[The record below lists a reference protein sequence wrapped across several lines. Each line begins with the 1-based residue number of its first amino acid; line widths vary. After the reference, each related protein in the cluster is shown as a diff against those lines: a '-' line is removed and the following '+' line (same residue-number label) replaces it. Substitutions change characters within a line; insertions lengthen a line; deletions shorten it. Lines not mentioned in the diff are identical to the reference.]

1 MIIDDSISFFG
12 VYYHNCIFHL
22 NLSKEFIDLYSKE
35 KYRNVILCQK
45 DANNGYLL
53 TQSIIS
59 ENTDNK
65 NPYMQSY
72 YYQSKNELKEGFKK
86 ISDRIGNVEKTFYL
100 LRSNNNYDISDI
112 EQLVKQWK
120 QEVRNAIKEG

>member
-1 MIIDDSISFFG
+1 MIIDDSVSFFG

-100 LRSNNNYDISDI
+100 LRSNNNYDISDT